1 LTVCPRNREAK
12 KMVKRDD
19 RRVAPELDKKHTDPV
34 INHAI
39 LSGRSRST
47 DSSTNDDVIVSLAD
61 AYENRRA
68 QQVNEWEKRQHVA
81 KAF

>member
-1 LTVCPRNREAK
+1 
-12 KMVKRDD
+12 MVKRDD
-19 RRVAPELDKKHTDPV
+19 RGVAAERDKKHTATVVNP
-34 INHAI
+34 AI
-39 LSGRSRST
+39 LSGRSQSK
-47 DSSTNDDVIVSLAD
+47 DSLTNDDVIVSLAD